1 LSQKNREFE
10 KHTREADIIVTATGQ
25 PGLLEKDMVTE
36 DTFVIDAGYGPGATS
51 EAEKVENKVANIS
64 PEPGG
69 VGPITVAMTLKNLLK
84 CYRLQN

>member
-1 LSQKNREFE
+1 LK

-51 EAEKVENKVANIS
+51 EAEKWKTRSLIFLPNQVELD
-64 PEPGG
+64 P
-69 VGPITVAMTLKNLLK
+69 
-84 CYRLQN
+84 

>member
-1 LSQKNREFE
+1 MQ
-10 KHTREADIIVTATGQ
+10 
-25 PGLLEKDMVTE
+25 DMVRE
-36 DTFVIDAGYGPGATS
+36 PQARPK
-51 EAEKVENKVANIS
+51 KVENKVANIS